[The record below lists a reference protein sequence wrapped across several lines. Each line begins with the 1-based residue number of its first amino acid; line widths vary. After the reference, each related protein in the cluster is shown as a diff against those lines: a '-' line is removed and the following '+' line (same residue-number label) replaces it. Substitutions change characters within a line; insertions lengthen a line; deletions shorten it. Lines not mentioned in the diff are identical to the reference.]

1 MAIRIY
7 IDQGHNP
14 TNPNAGAEGN
24 GYREQDIVYRIG
36 KELALLLNS
45 NARFTARVSRESE
58 GTQLGVSNASS
69 LRVRVEDAI
78 EWGADYFISL
88 HANSSTIAGA
98 SGCEGYAFSR
108 ETEGYLLGEYI
119 LDSLSGEVGIPDRGM
134 FIRPTLYVLRA
145 TPMPAVLIELGFISN
160 AYEAQLMASETMLFA
175 SGLYNGI
182 LRYFGVG

>member
-1 MAIRIY
+1 MAIKIY

-24 GYREQDIVYRIG
+24 GYREQDLVYRIG
-36 KELALLLNS
+36 IELAALLNS
-45 NARFTARVSRESE
+45 GSEFSARVSREDE
-58 GTQLGVSNASS
+58 YTQLGVSNASS
-69 LRVRVEDAI
+69 LRTRVEDAT

-88 HANSSTIAGA
+88 HANSSTISSA

-108 ETEGYLLGEYI
+108 ESEGYLLGEYI
-119 LDSLSGEVGIPDRGM
+119 LESLSDEVGIPNRGM

-160 AYEAQLMASETMLFA
+160 AYEAGLMASEPISFA
-175 SGLYNGI
+175 RGIYAGI
-182 LRYFGVG
+182 LRYFGMG